1 MKDIKT
7 IKGHDWSD
15 EDIISVEVSD
25 NQIYING
32 VMEDDYGDGRGCGF
46 YINDEDLAVI
56 AKARGFELNKVEK

>member
-25 NQIYING
+25 TIYIKG
-32 VMEDDYGDGRGCGF
+32 VMEDDYGDARDCGF
-46 YINDEDLAVI
+46 YINDEDLAAM
-56 AKARGFELNKVEK
+56 AKARGFELNKLER